1 MVTTSTVLVVDDDRL
16 IRILLKRALEAVGL
30 NVMEADTGQ
39 RALAQADL
47 CRPSL
52 VLLDY
57 HLPDLDG
64 PEVARALRAA
74 LGTAVP
80 ILLLT
85 ASQDAGQ
92 LREALEAG
100 ANGYVSKPVDAR
112 TVTSRVRA
120 ALEAAGSA

>member
-1 MVTTSTVLVVDDDRL
+1 MPQTPTVLVVDDDRL

-30 NVMEADTGQ
+30 AVMEADTGQ
-39 RALAQADL
+39 RALVQADL

-64 PEVARALRAA
+64 PVVARALRAA

-85 ASQDAGQ
+85 ATQDVTLLQ
-92 LREALEAG
+92 EALQAG
-100 ANGYVSKPVDAR
+100 ANGYVSKPVDAKI
-112 TVTSRVRA
+112 VTSRVRA
-120 ALEAAGSA
+120 ALGSL